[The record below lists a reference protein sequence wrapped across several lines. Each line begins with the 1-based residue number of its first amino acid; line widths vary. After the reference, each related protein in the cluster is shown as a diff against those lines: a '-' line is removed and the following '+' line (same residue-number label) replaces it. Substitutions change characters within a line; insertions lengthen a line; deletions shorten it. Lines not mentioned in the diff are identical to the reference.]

1 MGARVLSALLK
12 LGFNV
17 TVLTRTPK
25 PFPAAVRV
33 EVVDFTSVA
42 SLTSTLTGQD
52 AVIDATFSPEI
63 ETPLRL
69 IDAAVAAGVYRLFVG
84 PSLYKWDLLWL
95 TSHPSFR

>member
-25 PFPAAVRV
+25 PFHAAVRV

-52 AVIDATFSPEI
+52 AVIDTTFSSDI

-84 PSLYKWDLLWL
+84 PPLHK
-95 TSHPSFR
+95 